1 MKKIMFMF
9 AAALMMAACSNEEIA
24 TNDDV
29 QYVSELKLNLGKGNG
44 RIAATHDPAS
54 GLKFA
59 WEDGDDVYVYEDGNT
74 DALAKML
81 EYDAA
86 SGTFKIQGGNNTNR
100 LEAVKKYFAVLFQLG
115 TLFQR
120 MKTQVHQLLN
130 LN

>member
-1 MKKIMFMF
+1 MFMF

-86 SGTFKIQGGNNTNR
+86 SGTFKIQNGNTTNR
-100 LEAVKKYFAVLFQLG
+100 LEVGKKYFAVTYSDSYWISKDENTYKQES
-115 TLFQR
+115 
-120 MKTQVHQLLN
+120 
-130 LN
+130 